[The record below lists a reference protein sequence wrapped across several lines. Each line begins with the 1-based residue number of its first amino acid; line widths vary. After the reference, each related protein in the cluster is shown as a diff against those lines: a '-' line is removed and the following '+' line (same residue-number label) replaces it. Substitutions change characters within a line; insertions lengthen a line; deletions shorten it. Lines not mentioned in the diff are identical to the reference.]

1 MPPIEAVLVDVGGV
15 LVLPDHDRMVGAFER
30 AGVRV
35 DRDQLDRAHYA
46 GVAAL
51 TEFTEG
57 DREIW
62 AEYNRAYARACDA
75 PDDAVEHLLNEF
87 ATGEVWSRIVH
98 GSVDALRRLGALGV
112 RLAIVSNADG
122 NAEQRLRDDAVCQV
136 GPGRGATVGA
146 IFDSTVIGVAKPDP
160 RIFEMALEALAAP
173 PACAPSSWTHT
184 TSIPIST
191 SSASPHCSTWSSSFG
206 RVNPPDRRRSSRYA
220 PLLRRSSSSD
230 APRSPRHPLHRP
242 ARRGRFR
249 RRGRQCVNRRSR
261 RPL

>member
-30 AGVRV
+30 AGMHV
-35 DRDQLDRAHYA
+35 DRDRLDRAHYA

-51 TEFTEG
+51 TEFREG
-57 DREIW
+57 DREVW
-62 AEYNRAYARACDA
+62 AAYNRAYARACDA
-75 PDDAVEHLLNEF
+75 PADALEDVVEHLLNEF

-122 NAEQRLRDDAVCQV
+122 NAEQRLADDAVCQV

-160 RIFEMALEALAAP
+160 RIFEMALEELAV
-173 PACAPSSWTHT
+173 PAAHAIHVGDTPGADVDGARAAGVRPILVDPYDFHSDLDVERVSSIVDVVDLVRT
-184 TSIPIST
+184 
-191 SSASPHCSTWSSSFG
+191 
-206 RVNPPDRRRSSRYA
+206 RQ
-220 PLLRRSSSSD
+220 
-230 APRSPRHPLHRP
+230 P
-242 ARRGRFR
+242 A
-249 RRGRQCVNRRSR
+249 
-261 RPL
+261 

>member
-35 DRDQLDRAHYA
+35 DRDRLDCAHYA

-51 TEFTEG
+51 TEFKEG
-57 DREIW
+57 DREVW
-62 AEYNRAYARACDA
+62 TAYNRAYARACDTPA
-75 PDDAVEHLLNEF
+75 DALDDVVEHLLSEF

-146 IFDSTVIGVAKPDP
+146 IFDSTVIDVAKPDP
-160 RIFEMALEALAAP
+160 RIFEMALDALAV
-173 PACAPSSWTHT
+173 PAAHAIHVGDTPGADVDGARAAGVRPVLIDPYDFHSDLDVERVSS
-184 TSIPIST
+184 
-191 SSASPHCSTWSSSFG
+191 
-206 RVNPPDRRRSSRYA
+206 
-220 PLLRRSSSSD
+220 LLDVVEIVRTRQ
-230 APRSPRHPLHRP
+230 P
-242 ARRGRFR
+242 A
-249 RRGRQCVNRRSR
+249 
-261 RPL
+261 

>member
-35 DRDQLDRAHYA
+35 DRDRLDRAHYA

-51 TEFTEG
+51 TEFKEG

-62 AEYNRAYARACDA
+62 ATYNRAYARACDA
-75 PDDAVEHLLNEF
+75 PADALEDVVEHLLNEF
-87 ATGEVWSRIVH
+87 ATGAVWSRIVH

-122 NAEQRLRDDAVCQV
+122 DAEQRLRDDAVCQV
-136 GPGRGATVGA
+136 GPGRGATVQA

-160 RIFEMALEALAAP
+160 RIFEMALEALAV
-173 PACAPSSWTHT
+173 PAAHAIHVGDTPGADVDGARAAGVRPVLIDPYDFHSDLDVERVSSLVDVVELVRT
-184 TSIPIST
+184 
-191 SSASPHCSTWSSSFG
+191 
-206 RVNPPDRRRSSRYA
+206 RQ
-220 PLLRRSSSSD
+220 
-230 APRSPRHPLHRP
+230 P
-242 ARRGRFR
+242 A
-249 RRGRQCVNRRSR
+249 
-261 RPL
+261 

>member
-30 AGVRV
+30 AEVRV
-35 DRDQLDRAHYA
+35 DRDRLDPAHYA

-51 TEFTEG
+51 TEFKEG
-57 DREIW
+57 DRAVW
-62 AEYNRAYARACDA
+62 AAYNRAYARACDTPA
-75 PDDAVEHLLNEF
+75 DALDDVVEHLLNEF

-122 NAEQRLRDDAVCQV
+122 NAEQRLRDQAVCQV

-160 RIFEMALEALAAP
+160 RIFEMALDALAV
-173 PACAPSSWTHT
+173 PAAHAIHVGDTPGADVDGARAAGVRPVLIDPYDFHSDLDVERVSS
-184 TSIPIST
+184 
-191 SSASPHCSTWSSSFG
+191 
-206 RVNPPDRRRSSRYA
+206 
-220 PLLRRSSSSD
+220 LLDVVELVRTRQ
-230 APRSPRHPLHRP
+230 P
-242 ARRGRFR
+242 A
-249 RRGRQCVNRRSR
+249 
-261 RPL
+261 

>member
-15 LVLPDHDRMVGAFER
+15 LVLPDHDRIVGAFER
-30 AGVRV
+30 AGVYV
-35 DRDQLDRAHYA
+35 DRDRLDRAHYA

-51 TEFTEG
+51 SEFKEG

-62 AEYNRAYARACDA
+62 ATYNRAYARECDA
-75 PDDAVEHLLNEF
+75 PADALEDVVEHLLNEF

-122 NAEQRLRDDAVCQV
+122 SAEQRLADDAVCQV

-160 RIFEMALEALAAP
+160 RIFDMALEALAVAP
-173 PACAPSSWTHT
+173 THAIHVGDTPAADVDGARAAGVRPVLVDPYDFHSDLDVERV
-184 TSIPIST
+184 TSLVDVVELVRT
-191 SSASPHCSTWSSSFG
+191 
-206 RVNPPDRRRSSRYA
+206 RQ
-220 PLLRRSSSSD
+220 
-230 APRSPRHPLHRP
+230 P
-242 ARRGRFR
+242 A
-249 RRGRQCVNRRSR
+249 
-261 RPL
+261 

>member
-15 LVLPDHDRMVGAFER
+15 LVLPDHDRIVGAFER

-35 DRDQLDRAHYA
+35 DPERLDRAHYA

-57 DREIW
+57 DRDIW
-62 AEYNRAYARACDA
+62 VAYNRAYARACDT
-75 PDDAVEHLLNEF
+75 PEDAVDEIVEHLLNEF
-87 ATGEVWSRIVH
+87 ATGEVWSRTVP

-136 GPGRGATVGA
+136 GPGRGATVEA

-160 RIFEMALEALAAP
+160 RIFDMALEALAV
-173 PACAPSSWTHT
+173 PAAHAIHVGDTPGADVEGARAAGVRPVLVDPYDFHSDLDVERVSS
-184 TSIPIST
+184 
-191 SSASPHCSTWSSSFG
+191 
-206 RVNPPDRRRSSRYA
+206 
-220 PLLRRSSSSD
+220 LLDVVELVRTRQ
-230 APRSPRHPLHRP
+230 P
-242 ARRGRFR
+242 A
-249 RRGRQCVNRRSR
+249 
-261 RPL
+261 